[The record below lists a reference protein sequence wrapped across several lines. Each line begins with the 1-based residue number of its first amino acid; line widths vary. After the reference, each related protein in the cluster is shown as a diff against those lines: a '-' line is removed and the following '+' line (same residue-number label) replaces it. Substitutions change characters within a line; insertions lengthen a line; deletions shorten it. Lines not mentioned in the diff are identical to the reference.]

1 MPNKE
6 RNIAK
11 GNIAVKI
18 ILIKVAPAYGLKPL
32 FSRLFT
38 GRFFV
43 TALLVLL
50 GACATA
56 PRTAPPRATGSDAT
70 PAVTAPRPGLPDAGD
85 AVDGLLAAARKL
97 RAAGDLAACFARLER
112 ALRIAPQRAEVYLE
126 LARAHLAAG
135 APERAAGAAQRGLA
149 FCQGR
154 VCRELRAVTEA

>member
-1 MPNKE
+1 MVS
-6 RNIAK
+6 IASA
-11 GNIAVKI
+11 GRAANFS
-18 ILIKVAPAYGLKPL
+18 VA
-32 FSRLFT
+32 
-38 GRFFV
+38 GRYKRAAAAPRRSAWPV
-43 TALLVLL
+43 LAAALLVLL
-50 GACATA
+50 SACATG
-56 PRTAPPRATGSDAT
+56 PRPAPPRATGSDAT
-70 PAVTAPRPGLPDAGD
+70 PAVTAPRPGLPDVGD

-97 RAAGDLAACFARLER
+97 RAEGDLAACFARLER

>member
-1 MPNKE
+1 MAS
-6 RNIAK
+6 IASA
-11 GNIAVKI
+11 GRAANFSAVRRCKRAAA
-18 ILIKVAPAYGLKPL
+18 APRRPAWPVLA
-32 FSRLFT
+32 
-38 GRFFV
+38 

-50 GACATA
+50 GACATG
-56 PRTAPPRATGSDAT
+56 PRPAPPRATGSDAT
-70 PAVTAPRPGLPDAGD
+70 PAVTAPRPGLPEAGD

>member
-1 MPNKE
+1 MAS
-6 RNIAK
+6 IASAGRAANFSAAGRCK
-11 GNIAVKI
+11 RAAAAPRRPAWP
-18 ILIKVAPAYGLKPL
+18 IL
-32 FSRLFT
+32 T
-38 GRFFV
+38 
-43 TALLVLL
+43 TALLMLL
-50 GACATA
+50 GACATG
-56 PRTAPPRATGSDAT
+56 PRPAPPRATGSDAT

-97 RAAGDLAACFARLER
+97 RAAGDLATCFARLER

-149 FCQGR
+149 FCQGQ

>member
-1 MPNKE
+1 MAS
-6 RNIAK
+6 IASAGRAANFSAAGRDK
-11 GNIAVKI
+11 RAAAASRRPAWP
-18 ILIKVAPAYGLKPL
+18 ILA
-32 FSRLFT
+32 
-38 GRFFV
+38 
-43 TALLVLL
+43 TALLMLL
-50 GACATA
+50 SACATG
-56 PRTAPPRATGSDAT
+56 PRPAPPRATGSDAT

>member
-1 MPNKE
+1 MAS
-6 RNIAK
+6 IASAGRAANFSAAGRCK
-11 GNIAVKI
+11 RAAA
-18 ILIKVAPAYGLKPL
+18 APRRPAWPI
-32 FSRLFT
+32 FA
-38 GRFFV
+38 

-50 GACATA
+50 SACATG
-56 PRTAPPRATGSDAT
+56 PRPAPPRATGSDAT
-70 PAVTAPRPGLPDAGD
+70 PAVTAPRSGPPDAGD

-97 RAAGDLAACFARLER
+97 RAAGDLGACFARLER

>member
-1 MPNKE
+1 MVSIASAGRAANFSVAGRCE
-6 RNIAK
+6 RA
-11 GNIAVKI
+11 A
-18 ILIKVAPAYGLKPL
+18 APPRRPAWPVLA
-32 FSRLFT
+32 
-38 GRFFV
+38 
-43 TALLVLL
+43 TALLMLL
-50 GACATA
+50 SACATG
-56 PRTAPPRATGSDAT
+56 PRPAPPRATGSDAT

-97 RAAGDLAACFARLER
+97 RAAGDLVACFARLER

-149 FCQGR
+149 FCRGR

>member
-1 MPNKE
+1 MASIGCAGATCDLSAAGRCK
-6 RNIAK
+6 RA
-11 GNIAVKI
+11 AA
-18 ILIKVAPAYGLKPL
+18 AP
-32 FSRLFT
+32 
-38 GRFFV
+38 GRPASWPV
-43 TALLVLL
+43 LAAALLMLL
-50 GACATA
+50 SACATG
-56 PRTAPPRATGSDAT
+56 PRPALPRATGSDAT
-70 PAVTAPRPGLPDAGD
+70 PAVTAPRPGPPDAGD

>member
-1 MPNKE
+1 MASIGCAGATCDLSAAGRCKRAAASP
-6 RNIAK
+6 RR
-11 GNIAVKI
+11 
-18 ILIKVAPAYGLKPL
+18 PAWPVLA
-32 FSRLFT
+32 
-38 GRFFV
+38 

-50 GACATA
+50 VLLSACAMG
-56 PRTAPPRATGSDAT
+56 PRPAPPRATGSDAT
-70 PAVTAPRPGLPDAGD
+70 PAVTAPRPGPPDAGD

>member
-1 MPNKE
+1 MAS
-6 RNIAK
+6 IASAGRAANFSAAGCCK
-11 GNIAVKI
+11 RAASAPRRPAWP
-18 ILIKVAPAYGLKPL
+18 IL
-32 FSRLFT
+32 T
-38 GRFFV
+38 
-43 TALLVLL
+43 TALLMLL
-50 GACATA
+50 GACATG
-56 PRTAPPRATGSDAT
+56 PRPAPPRATGSDAT